1 METAEHEAEEAKKSN
16 DVNQKAQAD
25 AEKALEEAEKSR
37 DEVSKKYEEAKSTN
51 EGLIKQVDELNT
63 KFNEEKAA
71 WDAMKESVAKTN
83 AEKELKHTEE
93 TKAKISA
100 HQEELVKTVR
110 GYNKNLA
117 EWKAK
122 WEAAKLRTSEMEAK
136 AGASKKVADAAVA

>member
-93 TKAKISA
+93 TKAKITA
-100 HQEELVKTVR
+100 HQDEAAKTLT
-110 GYNKNLA
+110 GYNENLA

-122 WEAAKLRTSEMEAK
+122 
-136 AGASKKVADAAVA
+136 